1 MACGKTVT
9 TVPLS
14 DQINGIVGGRDHYL
28 AVSSIVLEDQ
38 NLVGSIVTGIDTTTL
53 PQLELLDLSHNNLK
67 GNTLHDTFLSL
78 RILQLQY
85 NALSGTIPFNFVGS
99 GK

>member
-1 MACGKTVT
+1 MSMGWNGLWENSDDRT
-9 TVPLS
+9 TVRP
-14 DQINGIVGGRDHYL
+14 
-28 AVSSIVLEDQ
+28 
-38 NLVGSIVTGIDTTTL
+38 NLVGSIVTELTQL